1 MTEYDRSRWIELF
14 RMSKETFLDIVE
26 YLRPT
31 ISRRNT
37 NYRDAVAVEARVAC
51 AIYKLVHGCKYV
63 QCSELF
69 AIGKSTI
76 GLVLRE
82 IVRAINV
89 VYMNLVLWLVG
100 EKMRSHMLE
109 FRQLCGLSS
118 IHGAIDGTHFEIK
131 KPVQYPEDYFY
142 YRTNAYAVHM
152 QAVVDSRKCFIDLYI
167 GLPASI
173 NDRRVLRKSYLYRSV
188 TQRDLLNIQTGMID
202 NVLPYLIGDKGYPC
216 LSWLLVPHKNEGRQ
230 PLNVLERLFNRRLS
244 KGRALVKNAFANL
257 KLMFKELSQK
267 TTLNLQFVPDMI
279 YACCI
284 LHNILFGEKDV
295 HVQELL

>member
-69 AIGKSTI
+69 AIGKSTV

-82 IVRAINV
+82 VVLAINV
-89 VYMNLVLWLVG
+89 VYMNLVSWPVG
-100 EKMRSHMLE
+100 EKMQSHMLE
-109 FRQLCGLSS
+109 FRQLCRLPSV
-118 IHGAIDGTHFEIK
+118 HGAIDGTHFEIK
-131 KPVQYPEDYFY
+131 KQVQYLEDYFY
-142 YRTNAYAVHM
+142 YQTNAYVVHM
-152 QAVVDSRKCFIDLYI
+152 QAVVDSRKRFIDLCI
-167 GLPASI
+167 GLPTSI
-173 NDRRVLRKSYLYRSV
+173 YDLYMSV
-188 TQRDLLNIQTGMID
+188 TQRGLLNVQTGMID
-202 NVLPYLIGDKGYPC
+202 NVPPYLIGDKGYPC

-244 KGRALVKNAFANL
+244 KGRALVENAFANL
-257 KLMFKELSQK
+257 KLMFKELLQK
-267 TTLNLQFVPDMI
+267 TTLNL
-279 YACCI
+279 
-284 LHNILFGEKDV
+284 
-295 HVQELL
+295 